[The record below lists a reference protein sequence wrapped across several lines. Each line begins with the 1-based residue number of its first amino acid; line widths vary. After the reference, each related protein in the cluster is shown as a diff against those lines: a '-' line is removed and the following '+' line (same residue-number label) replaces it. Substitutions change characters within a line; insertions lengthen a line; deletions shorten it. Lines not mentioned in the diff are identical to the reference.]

1 MVTLRIGQFRAEPV
15 ACLNVLAPRAL
26 RIGGCLAAVLVSP
39 SLAAQS
45 SAPIQ
50 HVIVIMQENRSF
62 DSYFA
67 TFPGAD
73 GPPSGTCIPLDI
85 AKPASGCVAPF
96 HDPHDTSLGGPHLA
110 ADAQYDLDDGVT
122 KTLQDGFVEEQS
134 HTLTRGCSGSAPAY
148 YCNDV
153 SELARHDVMGY
164 HTDAEIPN
172 YWAYATNFV
181 LQDRMFEGVRDWS
194 QSSHLDLVSEWSA
207 TCSDYTKTSTCV
219 TGGVYP
225 IPPTNPS
232 LPWVSLFQLLDAS
245 SVSWKYYIATGSEPD
260 CDDGELTCYP
270 VQQGAKILSIWN
282 PVGGF
287 AWVKSQGAAYTTA
300 HNPPIE
306 QFLADLKGG
315 TLPQVSWVIP
325 DLAHSE
331 HPGNS
336 GVTAGMVYV
345 TSLVNA
351 VMQSQYWN
359 STAIFITWD
368 DWGGFYDH
376 VVPPLVDRNSTK
388 NSGQGFGIRVP
399 GLMIS
404 VYAKPGLI
412 DHQVLSF
419 DSYATFIE
427 DLFANSTRLNPANFG
442 NPDSRPDIRDA
453 LQSLAFPGGAT
464 EPVGDLMAEFD
475 FSQTPLPP
483 MILSTHIPINLRA
496 ACRTKAGDTTET
508 CQVATVKLSWDM
520 FSSVDSADKLT
531 FHVAR
536 DGVDLPACTTSKASC
551 VDSPGSGAHLY
562 RAYTVDAKGVT
573 SPQSA
578 AVEADQP

>member
-1 MVTLRIGQFRAEPV
+1 
-15 ACLNVLAPRAL
+15 
-26 RIGGCLAAVLVSP
+26 
-39 SLAAQS
+39 
-45 SAPIQ
+45 
-50 HVIVIMQENRSF
+50 
-62 DSYFA
+62 
-67 TFPGAD
+67 
-73 GPPSGTCIPLDI
+73 
-85 AKPASGCVAPF
+85 
-96 HDPHDTSLGGPHLA
+96 
-110 ADAQYDLDDGVT
+110 
-122 KTLQDGFVEEQS
+122 
-134 HTLTRGCSGSAPAY
+134 
-148 YCNDV
+148 
-153 SELARHDVMGY
+153 MGY

-172 YWAYATNFV
+172 YWAYAKAFV

-232 LPWVSLFQLLDAS
+232 FPWVSLFQLLDAN

-287 AWVKSQGAAYTTA
+287 AWVKSQGTAYVAA

-315 TLPQVSWVIP
+315 TLPQVSWLIP

-351 VMQSQYWN
+351 VMQSPYWN
-359 STAIFITWD
+359 STAIFVTWD

-388 NSGQGFGIRVP
+388 NSGQGFGLRVP
-399 GLMIS
+399 GLTVS
-404 VYAKPGLI
+404 AYAKPGMI

-419 DSYATFIE
+419 DSYATFVE
-427 DLFANSTRLNPANFG
+427 DLFANGARLDPTSFG

-453 LQSLAFPGGAT
+453 LQSVSFPGGNT
-464 EPVGDLMAEFD
+464 EPVGNLMAEFD
-475 FSQTPLPP
+475 FTQTPLAP
-483 MILSTHIPINLRA
+483 MILSTHIPINMRA
-496 ACRTKAGDTTET
+496 SCRNKAGETVET
-508 CQVATVKLSWDM
+508 CQLPQVKLTWDL
-520 FSSVDSADKLT
+520 FSNVDPTDKLT
-531 FHVAR
+531 FHVIR
-536 DGVDLPACTTSKASC
+536 DGVDLPACVTSRASC
-551 VDSPGSGAHLY
+551 TDTPGSGAHLY
-562 RAYTVDAKGVT
+562 RAYTVDARGVT

-578 AVEADQP
+578 AVEADEP